1 MAFNYS
7 DGLLMYCNGKE
18 WRSLRGESSASGNT
32 KINPGKSCKDIKQ
45 KDPNL
50 PSGVYWINPDSSL
63 YQGAFQVRQHS
74 QKKTYIDQLF
84 FLKKGVL

>member
-1 MAFNYS
+1 MFGLLTVEITERAIWKRLVIFNSLLYEACKDTSQGFVAFNYS

-18 WRSLRGESSASGNT
+18 WRSLRGESSAFGNT

-50 PSGVYWINPDSSL
+50 PSGVY
-63 YQGAFQVRQHS
+63 
-74 QKKTYIDQLF
+74 
-84 FLKKGVL
+84 